1 MLLVLGLLFVVVPI
15 VEIYFIIQ
23 VAHII
28 GGWETIGLLILESLL
43 GAWLMK
49 RQGIGALNRITQAI
63 EQHRAPGK
71 ELVDGFLILLA
82 GVLMITPGFV
92 TDVLGFLL
100 LLPPT
105 RALVRRLLMRRF
117 KQGRYGR
124 VFTMVSGPG
133 RAGTRY
139 VGSFRAGDVQD
150 VQGHDVHGHDA
161 DGHDSRDAASNDGP
175 DRPGLRG

>member
-23 VAHII
+23 VAHVI
-28 GGWETIGLLILESLL
+28 GGWETIGLLIFESLL

-49 RQGIGALNRITQAI
+49 RQGIGALNRIAQAI

-71 ELVDGFLILLA
+71 ELIDGFLILVA
-82 GVLMITPGFV
+82 GVLMVTPGFV
-92 TDVLGFLL
+92 TDVFGFLL

-105 RALVRRLLMRRF
+105 RAIVRRLLVARF

-124 VFTMVSGPG
+124 VFTMVGGPG
-133 RAGTRY
+133 RAGATRF
-139 VGSFRAGDVQD
+139 VGTFRAGDVQD
-150 VQGHDVHGHDA
+150 VQG
-161 DGHDSRDAASNDGP
+161 RDAHGQATHDPTEKDRP
-175 DRPGLRG
+175 DRPELRG

>member
-23 VAHII
+23 VAHVI
-28 GGWETIGLLILESLL
+28 GGWETLALLIFESLL

-63 EQHRAPGK
+63 DQHRAPGK
-71 ELVDGFLILLA
+71 ELIDGFLILVA

-92 TDVLGFLL
+92 TDVLGYLL
-100 LLPPT
+100 LIPPT
-105 RALVRRLLMRRF
+105 RAIFRRILVSRF

-124 VFTMVSGPG
+124 MFTMVSGPG
-133 RAGTRY
+133 RSFGTRY
-139 VGSFRAGDVQD
+139 VGTFQAGDVRD
-150 VQGHDVHGHDA
+150 VAGHEAQG
-161 DGHDSRDAASNDGP
+161 ASPYDPTHEGP
-175 DRPGLRG
+175 DRPELRG